1 MLIVE
6 VASMAIFIFLQ
17 TSEPGQSWESFG
29 INKVFLSFR
38 SLCFAI
44 ILIEGTSLVVV
55 LRRQA
60 GCQKVDVIS
69 DEEETGAEGA
79 HRTSWRSEIL

>member
-1 MLIVE
+1 M
-6 VASMAIFIFLQ
+6 
-17 TSEPGQSWESFG
+17 
-29 INKVFLSFR
+29 
-38 SLCFAI
+38 
-44 ILIEGTSLVVV
+44 VV